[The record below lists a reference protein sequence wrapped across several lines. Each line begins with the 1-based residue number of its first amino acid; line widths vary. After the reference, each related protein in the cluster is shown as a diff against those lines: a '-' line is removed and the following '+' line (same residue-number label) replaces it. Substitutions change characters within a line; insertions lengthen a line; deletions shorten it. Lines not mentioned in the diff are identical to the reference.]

1 MNVSSDPFYKNILI
15 FINNIIYCKILII
28 SPRAYFWLKGLF
40 TKFLLGEG
48 GIYLGSLYMDKY
60 LCFKNA
66 IF

>member
-40 TKFLLGEG
+40 TKFLLGG
-48 GIYLGSLYMDKY
+48 GGGH
-60 LCFKNA
+60 
-66 IF
+66 IFRELIHGQIFVF